1 VFHARS
7 GDRPVGNSRG
17 TRSPVFATNGLIA
30 CSHPLASAAGLQ
42 IIQDGGNAI
51 DAAVT
56 AAAVLAV
63 VEPSMTSIGGDVF
76 ALVYDGASRTIK
88 ALNSTGRAGSRADAT
103 MLAANGLRQMP
114 YHGPYTVT
122 VPGAVAGWAEL
133 LRTRGTISVA
143 RAVAPAIRFAREG
156 HVVADIVAEHWERT
170 SARVAQDPAAAEVLL
185 PGGRPPRAGEV
196 FRNLELANSLEL
208 IAAEGA
214 RAMYGGALG
223 KAIAAD
229 MARRGGFLTEDDFTA
244 HTSEWFDPIRTSYRG
259 YDVLEMPPNSQGFV
273 ALEMLNIL
281 EGYDVAA
288 MGHNSAD
295 YLHVLTEAKRIAFV
309 DRGAYLADP
318 AHVPATVLQT
328 LVSKDYAAERRRH
341 IDLRKA
347 APQHE
352 PGLSFARRG
361 LGDTV
366 YLAAADSK
374 GNVIS
379 FINSLFDLFGAG
391 LVVPGTGIV
400 LHSRG
405 SGFSLEPG
413 HPNCLAPGKRPLHTL
428 APAFL
433 MKDGKPLMA
442 FGVTGGDNQ
451 AQAHAQVVVNV
462 VDFGMNIQE
471 AGDAARVRHSDAGLN
486 VESAIE
492 EPVRAELRRRGTPVV
507 DGRGEMGGYQAVGIH
522 PETGVLMGGSD
533 PRKDGCALGW

>member
-1 VFHARS
+1 VFQARS

-42 IIQDGGNAI
+42 VIQDGGNAI

-76 ALVYDGASRTIK
+76 ALVYDGASRTIN

-114 YHGPYTVT
+114 SHGPYTVT
-122 VPGAVAGWAEL
+122 MPGAVAGWAEL
-133 LRTRGTISVA
+133 LRTRGTISLA

-196 FRNLELANSLEL
+196 FRNPELANSLEL

-259 YDVLEMPPNSQGFV
+259 YDVFEMPPNSQGFV

-295 YLHVLTEAKRIAFV
+295 YLHVLTEAKRIAFA

-433 MKDGKPLMA
+433 VKDGKPLMA

-492 EPVRAELRRRGTPVV
+492 EPVRAELRRRGRPVV

-522 PETGVLMGGSD
+522 PDTGVLMGGSD

>member
-1 VFHARS
+1 MSQARS
-7 GDRPVGNSRG
+7 GDRPVDNSHG
-17 TRSPVFATNGLIA
+17 TRSPVFATNAVIA
-30 CSHPLASAAGLQ
+30 CSHPLASAAGLHV
-42 IIQDGGNAI
+42 IQEGGNAI
-51 DAAVT
+51 DAAIT

-76 ALVYDGASRTIK
+76 ALVYEGATGTLK
-88 ALNSTGRAGSRADAT
+88 ALNSTGRAGSRADAKA
-103 MLAANGLRQMP
+103 LAAQGLRQMP
-114 YHGPYTVT
+114 AHGPYTVT
-122 VPGAVAGWAEL
+122 VPGAVAGWEAL
-133 LRTRGTISVA
+133 LRTHGTISLA

-156 HVVADIVAEHWERT
+156 HPVADIIAEHWERT
-170 SARVAQDPAAAEVLL
+170 SARVSQDAPAAEVLL

-196 FRNLELANSLEL
+196 FRNPELAESLEL
-208 IAAEGA
+208 IASEGA

-229 MARRGGFLTEDDFTA
+229 IARRGGFLTEDDFGA
-244 HTSEWFDPIRTSYRG
+244 HTSDWVEPVGTTYRG
-259 YDVLEMPPNSQGFV
+259 HTVYEMPPNSQGFV

-281 EGYDVAA
+281 EGYDVEA

-295 YLHVLTEAKRIAFV
+295 YLHVLTEAKRIAFA

-328 LVSKDYAAERRRH
+328 LVSKDYAAERRRQ

-347 APQHE
+347 ATHHE
-352 PGLSFARRG
+352 PGLAFARRD

-366 YLAAADSK
+366 YLAAADGA

-391 LVVPGTGIV
+391 IVVPGTGIV

-413 HPNCLAPGKRPLHTL
+413 HPNCLEPGKRPLHTL

-433 MKDGKPLMA
+433 MRNGKPLMA

-471 AGDAARVRHSDAGLN
+471 AGDAARVRHSDAGLA
-486 VESAIE
+486 VESAID
-492 EPVRAELRRRGTPVV
+492 EPIRAELRRRGTPVQ

>member
-1 VFHARS
+1 MSHARS
-7 GDRPVGNSRG
+7 GDRPVGNSHG
-17 TRSPVFATNGLIA
+17 TRSPVFATNGVIA
-30 CSHPLASAAGLQ
+30 CSHPLASAAGLHV
-42 IIQDGGNAI
+42 IQEGGNAI

-76 ALVYDGASRTIK
+76 ALVYDGGTGTLK
-88 ALNSTGRAGSRADAT
+88 ALNSTGRAGSRADAKALT
-103 MLAANGLRQMP
+103 TKGLRQMP
-114 YHGPYTVT
+114 THGPYTVT
-122 VPGAVAGWAEL
+122 VPGAVAGWEEL
-133 LRTRGTISVA
+133 LRTRGTISLA

-156 HVVADIVAEHWERT
+156 HAVADIIAEHWERT
-170 SARVAQDPAAAEVLL
+170 AARISQDAPAAEVLL
-185 PGGRPPRAGEV
+185 PGGRPPRAGEI
-196 FRNLELANSLEL
+196 FRNPELAESLES

-223 KAIAAD
+223 KAIATD
-229 MARRGGFLTEDDFTA
+229 IARRGGFLTADDFAA
-244 HTSEWFDPIRTSYRG
+244 HTSGWVDPIGTSYRG
-259 YDVLEMPPNSQGFV
+259 YTVYEMPPNSQGFV

-281 EGYDVAA
+281 EGYDVEA

-295 YLHVLTEAKRIAFV
+295 YLHVLTEAKRIAFA

-328 LVSKDYAAERRRH
+328 LISKDYAAERRQQ
-341 IDLRKA
+341 IDPGKA
-347 APQHE
+347 APHE
-352 PGLSFARRG
+352 PGLSFARRD

-366 YLAAADSK
+366 YLAAADGT

-391 LVVPGTGIV
+391 IVVPGTGIV

-413 HPNCLAPGKRPLHTL
+413 HPNCLGPGKRPLHTL

-433 MKDGKPLMA
+433 MRNGKPLMA

-451 AQAHAQVVVNV
+451 AQAHAQIVVNV
-462 VDFGMNIQE
+462 VDFGMNVQE

-486 VESAIE
+486 VESAID
-492 EPVRAELRRRGTPVV
+492 EPVRAELRRRGTLVQ
-507 DGRGEMGGYQAVGIH
+507 DGRGEMGGYQAAGIH

>member
-1 VFHARS
+1 MRYARS
-7 GDRPVGNSRG
+7 GDRPVGNSHG
-17 TRSPVFATNGLIA
+17 TRSPIFGTKGVIA

-42 IIQDGGNAI
+42 IFQDGGNAI

-76 ALVYDGASRTIK
+76 ALVYDGASRTLK
-88 ALNSTGRAGSRADAT
+88 ALNSTGRAGARADADR
-103 MLAANGLRQMP
+103 LVASGLREMP
-114 YHGPYTVT
+114 WHGPYTVT

-133 LRTRGTISVA
+133 LRTRGTISMA
-143 RAVAPAIRFAREG
+143 RALAPAIRFARDG
-156 HVVADIVAEHWERT
+156 HAVTDIVAEHWERT
-170 SARVAQDPAAAEVLL
+170 AARVAADPPAAELL
-185 PGGRPPRAGEV
+185 HPAGRPPRAGEI
-196 FRNLELANSLEL
+196 FRNPELAASLEM
-208 IAAEGA
+208 IAADGE

-223 KAIAAD
+223 QAIAAD
-229 MARRGGFLTEDDFTA
+229 ITRRGGFLSEDDFAA
-244 HTSEWFDPIRTSYRG
+244 HTSEWTAPIGTNYRG
-259 YDVLEMPPNSQGFV
+259 YDVYEMPPNSQGFV

-295 YLHVLTEAKRIAFV
+295 YLHVLTEAKRISFA
-309 DRGAYLADP
+309 DRASYLADP
-318 AHVPATVLQT
+318 AHVPASVLQT
-328 LVSKDYAAERRRH
+328 LLSKEYASSRRGQ
-341 IDLRKA
+341 IDLQKA
-347 APQHE
+347 APSFA
-352 PGLSFARRG
+352 PGLSFASRD

-366 YLAAADSK
+366 FLAAADSS
-374 GNVIS
+374 GTVVS

-405 SGFSLEPG
+405 AGFTLEQG
-413 HPNCLAPGKRPLHTL
+413 HPNRLAPGKRPLHTL

-462 VDFGMNIQE
+462 VDFGMNVQE
-471 AGDAARVRHSDAGLN
+471 AGDAARVRHADAGLA
-486 VESAIE
+486 VESAVE
-492 EPVRAELRRRGTPVV
+492 ESVRAELRRRGTPVTE
-507 DGRGEMGGYQAVGIH
+507 GRGEMGGYQAAGVH
-522 PETGVLMGGSD
+522 PDTGVLMAGSD

>member
-1 VFHARS
+1 MRYARS
-7 GDRPVGNSRG
+7 GDRPVGNRHG
-17 TRSPVFATNGLIA
+17 TRSPVFGTRGVIA
-30 CSHPLASAAGLQ
+30 CSQPLASAAGLEVLQ
-42 IIQDGGNAI
+42 QGGNAI

-76 ALVYDGASRTIK
+76 ALVYDFPSGTLK
-88 ALNSTGRAGSRADAT
+88 ALNSTGRAGSRADADR
-103 MLAANGLRQMP
+103 LAAGGLREMP
-114 YHGPYTVT
+114 PHGPYTVT

-133 LRTRGTISVA
+133 LRARGTISLA
-143 RAVAPAIRFAREG
+143 RAVAPAIRFARDG
-156 HVVADIVAEHWERT
+156 HAISDIVAEHWERT
-170 SARVAQDPAAAEVLL
+170 AARISADEPAAQVLL
-185 PGGRPPRAGEV
+185 PGGRAPRAGEI
-196 FRNLELANSLEL
+196 FRNPELATSLEM
-208 IAAEGA
+208 IAADGA

-223 KAIAAD
+223 KTIAAD
-229 MARRGGFLTEDDFTA
+229 ITRRGGFLAEDDFAA
-244 HTSEWFDPIRTSYRG
+244 HTSDWVDPIGTTYRG
-259 YDVLEMPPNSQGFV
+259 YTVYEMPPNSQGFV

-295 YLHVLTEAKRIAFV
+295 YLHVLTEAKRIAFA

-328 LVSKDYAAERRRH
+328 LLSKEYASDRRNQ
-341 IDLRKA
+341 IDLHRA
-347 APQHE
+347 APAHGA
-352 PGLSFARRG
+352 GLSFAHRD

-366 YLAAADSK
+366 YLAAAD
-374 GNVIS
+374 GNGTVIS

-405 SGFSLEPG
+405 SGFSLEPE
-413 HPNCLAPGKRPLHTL
+413 HPNRLAPGKRPLHTL

-462 VDFGMNIQE
+462 VDFGMNVQE
-471 AGDAARVRHSDAGLN
+471 AGDAARVRHSDAGLG
-486 VESAIE
+486 VESAVDE
-492 EPVRAELRRRGTPVV
+492 TVRAELRRRGTPVQ
-507 DGRGEMGGYQAVGIH
+507 DGRGEMGGYQAAGIH

-533 PRKDGCALGW
+533 PRKDGCALAW

>member
-1 VFHARS
+1 VFHAHS

-42 IIQDGGNAI
+42 VIQDGGNAI

-133 LRTRGTISVA
+133 LRTRGTISMA

-196 FRNLELANSLEL
+196 FRNPELANSLEL

-229 MARRGGFLTEDDFTA
+229 MARRGGFLTEDDFTT
-244 HTSEWFDPIRTSYRG
+244 HISEWFDPIRTSYRG

-295 YLHVLTEAKRIAFV
+295 YLHVLTEAKRIAFA

-347 APQHE
+347 APQHQ

-433 MKDGKPLMA
+433 MKDGNLLMA

>member
-1 VFHARS
+1 MTV
-7 GDRPVGNSRG
+7 PVGNRHG
-17 TRSPVFATNGLIA
+17 TRSPVFGTGGIIA

-42 IIQDGGNAI
+42 VFQEGGNAI

-76 ALVYDGASRTIK
+76 ALVYDSATRSLQ
-88 ALNSTGRAGSRADAT
+88 ALNSTGRAGARADADRLT
-103 MLAANGLRQMP
+103 ADGLRQMP
-114 YHGPYTVT
+114 SHGPYTVT

-133 LRTRGTISVA
+133 LRTRGTIPLA
-143 RAVAPAIRFAREG
+143 RAVAPAIRFARDG
-156 HVVADIVAEHWERT
+156 HAVSDIVAEHWERT
-170 SARVAQDPAAAEVLL
+170 AARVAADPPAAQVLL
-185 PGGRPPRAGEV
+185 PGGRPPRAGDI
-196 FRNLELANSLEL
+196 FRNPELANSLEL
-208 IAAEGA
+208 IASDGE

-229 MARRGGFLTEDDFTA
+229 ITRRGGFLAEDDFAA
-244 HTSEWFDPIRTSYRG
+244 HTSGWVEPIRTTYRG
-259 YDVLEMPPNSQGFV
+259 YDIYEMPPNSQGFV

-281 EGYDVAA
+281 EGYDVAG
-288 MGHNSAD
+288 MGHNSGD
-295 YLHVLTEAKRIAFV
+295 YLHVLVEAKRIAFA

-318 AHVPATVLQT
+318 AHVPAGVLQT
-328 LVSKDYAAERRRH
+328 LLSKDYAAMRRGQIH
-341 IDLRKA
+341 VEKA
-347 APQHE
+347 APAYA
-352 PGLSFARRG
+352 PGVSFAQRD

-366 YLAAADSK
+366 YLAAADGK

-391 LVVPGTGIV
+391 IVVPGTGIV
-400 LHSRG
+400 LHNRG

-413 HPNCLAPGKRPLHTL
+413 HPNRLAPGKRPLHTL
-428 APAFL
+428 APAFM

-462 VDFGMNIQE
+462 VDFGMNVQE
-471 AGDAARVRHSDAGLN
+471 AGDAARVRHSDAGLA
-486 VESAIE
+486 VESAVNE
-492 EPVRAELRRRGTPVV
+492 SVRAELRRRGTPVL
-507 DGRGEMGGYQAVGIH
+507 DGRGEMGGYQAVAIDQK
-522 PETGVLMGGSD
+522 TGVLVGGSD

>member
-1 VFHARS
+1 MFHARS

-17 TRSPVFATNGLIA
+17 TRSPVFATNGVIA

-42 IIQDGGNAI
+42 IIQEGGNAI

-76 ALVYDGASRTIK
+76 ALVFDGSTRTLK
-88 ALNSTGRAGSRADAT
+88 ALNSTGRAGARADAK
-103 MLAANGLRQMP
+103 MLSASGLRQMP
-114 YHGPYTVT
+114 PHGPYTVT
-122 VPGAVAGWAEL
+122 VPGAVAGWEEL
-133 LRTRGTISVA
+133 LRSRGTISLA
-143 RAVAPAIRFAREG
+143 RAVAPAIRFARDG

-170 SARVAQDPAAAEVLL
+170 AARIAKDAAAAQLLL
-185 PGGRPPRAGEV
+185 PGGRPPRAGEI
-196 FRNLELANSLEL
+196 FRNPDLAASLEA

-214 RAMYGGALG
+214 PAMYGGALG
-223 KAIAAD
+223 KAIASD
-229 MARRGGFLTEDDFTA
+229 IARRGGFLTEADFTA
-244 HTSEWFDPIRTSYRG
+244 HTSEWVDPIRTSYRG
-259 YDVLEMPPNSQGFV
+259 YDVFEMPPNSQGFV

-281 EGYDVAA
+281 EGYDVEG

-295 YLHVLTEAKRIAFV
+295 YLHVLTEAKRVAFA
-309 DRGAYLADP
+309 DRAAYLADP

-328 LVSKDYAAERRRH
+328 LVSKEYAAERRRQ
-341 IDLRKA
+341 IDPRKA
-347 APQHE
+347 APAHE
-352 PGLSFARRG
+352 PGLSFARRD

-405 SGFSLEPG
+405 SGFSLESG

-433 MKDGKPLMA
+433 MRNGKPLMA

-486 VESAIE
+486 VESAID
-492 EPVRAELRRRGTPVV
+492 EPVRADLRRRGIPVV